1 MDGMERIRLAAAVCA
16 AGLSLAAGAQGPRF
30 AGPPAPTLPP
40 RSGDTGPRYAIPGA
54 PAPRPARPAPKPA
67 PKPSPGV
74 GRSGPVFGAP
84 SPGPVVRTGP
94 VFGTANSPW
103 ISDVRYR
110 PDGSLSG
117 FHVVAP
123 AVEENPFG
131 IFPQGR
137 AAVVAPAPPPPP
149 PHTVVV
155 ETRETVALPSAAVCE
170 AREQAA
176 LDAKLADP
184 SVVRPT
190 IACAEEPFRRDALG
204 LVRSQYRASPQG
216 LVPASVIEITASGVV
231 RRKHRMEVDA
241 WPQPT
246 EAQILAAFRA
256 GGKFVVVRRRDV
268 AVPCGMC
275 EGSGAVVRERVAN
288 PATGVVRAV
297 TGTCPR
303 CNGKGRR
310 TRPIDA
316 IYTIVNAAFRGVDE

>member
-1 MDGMERIRLAAAVCA
+1 MNGIRHAAAVCA
-16 AGLSLAAGAQGPRF
+16 TGLALAAVAQGPRF

-54 PAPRPARPAPKPA
+54 PVSKPAAPAPA
-67 PKPSPGV
+67 PGV
-74 GRSGPVFGAP
+74 RRPHH
-84 SPGPVVRTGP
+84 GPVVRTGP
-94 VFGTANSPW
+94 VFGTADSPW
-103 ISDVRYR
+103 ITDVRYR

-117 FHVVAP
+117 FHVVSP
-123 AVEENPFG
+123 AVEENPFA

-137 AAVVAPAPPPPP
+137 AAAAASAPPPPP
-149 PHTVVV
+149 RAV
-155 ETRETVALPSAAVCE
+155 ETREAVALPSAAVCE
-170 AREQAA
+170 AREQEE
-176 LDAKLADP
+176 LDATLADP

-216 LVPASVIEITASGVV
+216 LVPASIVEVAPSGVV

-256 GGKFVVVRRRDV
+256 GGRFVVVRRRDV
-268 AVPCGMC
+268 SVSCGMC
-275 EGSGAVVRERVAN
+275 GGSGAVVRERVAN

-303 CNGKGRR
+303 CGGKGRR
-310 TRPIDA
+310 NRSIDA
-316 IYTIVNAAFRGVDE
+316 VYTIVNSQATDPQ